1 MIQPY
6 FRNQTLM
13 CTEKVL
19 FEFHYFKVGWPLQ
32 SYYTGLFW
40 KLNSHTNISSFNSI
54 YIKLTNF
61 DTWIQQTVVSFSGWF
76 RLLPF
81 SIQSLMILIS
91 FYAPWA
97 HAHSL
102 PWSTDQK
109 KNCWIMGSYQL
120 LLTCPGKSATPHTH
134 NITRKVVSTRPHSTS
149 WFHHTFQYYVFKINN
164 LSAMK
169 NSLTQLWLMV

>member
-40 KLNSHTNISSFNSI
+40 KLNSHTNISSF
-54 YIKLTNF
+54 
-61 DTWIQQTVVSFSGWF
+61 WF

-169 NSLTQLWLMV
+169 NSLTQLWLMVKKKPLFFIIIVLWSRKL

>member
-109 KNCWIMGSYQL
+109 KKLLDHGKLPVAADLSWKICYSTYPQYNTKGSFHE
-120 LLTCPGKSATPHTH
+120 AT
-134 NITRKVVSTRPHSTS
+134 
-149 WFHHTFQYYVFKINN
+149 QY
-164 LSAMK
+164 
-169 NSLTQLWLMV
+169 